1 MVLDEC
7 PKLTN
12 NRDKLKSAIDISTN
26 WAKRC
31 KIEFGNNKKKHYLE
45 LYKEVYI
52 KI

>member
-12 NRDKLKSAIDISTN
+12 EKEKLISAIEVSTN

-31 KIEFGNNKKKHYLE
+31 KIEFGKNKKKLYLG
-45 LYKEVYI
+45 
-52 KI
+52 